1 MKAAVFSGPGR
12 IEPREVE
19 TPKIG
24 DNDILLKVGAGTMC
38 GTDLKILANGHFKIR
53 EGQELI
59 LGHEFAGEI
68 AQVGR
73 NVSGY
78 RQGQRVAVGP
88 NVGCGTCRYCRM
100 GKTHLCPDYE
110 AFGISRDG
118 AFAEYVLIHDKAI
131 QQSNLVP
138 MSEGVS
144 FEEAALAEPLS
155 CCYNAYRSVDTRAGD
170 KVLIIG
176 LGPMGILHLQLQK
189 LAGAG
194 TVMVA
199 DISDTRL
206 GMAEGYAPDVLINS
220 SKEDLEK
227 AVMRHTGGIGA
238 DVIITAVPVPAIQQ
252 QSVRM
257 AARLGRINLFGGM
270 PKGKELVEINTNLIH
285 YNGIVLTGTTGASL
299 EDYER
304 ALRLIEQ
311 GKIEVKS
318 LITKRFPVEEIK
330 AAFEYAGSGQGL
342 KTLIE
347 TR

>member
-1 MKAAVFSGPGR
+1 MKAAVFSGVGKV
-12 IEPREVE
+12 ECREVE
-19 TPKIG
+19 RPRVG
-24 DNDILLKVGAGTMC
+24 DGDVLLEVGAATMC
-38 GTDLKILANGHFKIR
+38 GTDLKILANGHFKIK
-53 EGQELI
+53 EGEQRI

-68 AQVGR
+68 AEVGQK
-73 NVSGY
+73 VTGY
-78 RQGQRVAVGP
+78 QTGQRVAVGP

-118 AFAEYVLIHDKAI
+118 AFGQYVLIHDKAI

-138 MSEGVS
+138 MAEGVS

-155 CCYNAYRSVDTRAGD
+155 CCYNAYRSVNTQAGD
-170 KVLIIG
+170 TVLIIG

-199 DISDTRL
+199 DLSDTRL
-206 GMAEGYAPDVLINS
+206 EMAERYGPDVLINS
-220 SKEDLEK
+220 AKEDLEK
-227 AVMRHTGGIGA
+227 AVMHHTGGIGA

-252 QSVRM
+252 QSVRL
-257 AARLGRINLFGGM
+257 AARLGRINLFGGL
-270 PKGKELVEINTNLIH
+270 PRGKEMVELNTNLIH

-311 GKIEVKS
+311 GRIEVRS
-318 LITKRFPVEEIK
+318 LITRRFPVEDIK
-330 AAFEYAGSGQGL
+330 EAFAYAGSGQGL
-342 KTLIE
+342 KTVI
-347 TR
+347 THG